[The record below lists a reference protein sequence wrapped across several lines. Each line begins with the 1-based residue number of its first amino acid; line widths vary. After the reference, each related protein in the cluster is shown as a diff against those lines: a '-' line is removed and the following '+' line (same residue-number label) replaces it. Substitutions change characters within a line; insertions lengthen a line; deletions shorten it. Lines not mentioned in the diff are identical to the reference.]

1 MNWLLVFAG
10 FSTLIILHEF
20 GHFVAAK
27 WTGMRVERF
36 FLFFPPKLWSVRR
49 GETEYGIG
57 MIPLGGFVK
66 ITGMNPD
73 DLEPRPQEEPGETPN
88 DILTRIES
96 SGQDPEQDRLPDGR
110 LKPEIAARAYY
121 AQPVW
126 KRIVVIAAG
135 PVVNLILA
143 FGILFAL
150 GFGVEQPTSVQVAEI
165 DKSSPAAKVLED
177 GDELIAIDGIP
188 LDQGGAEPSGSELGD
203 RAETFANQLNTH
215 TCAGE
220 QKDGCVASTPAALT
234 IERDG
239 EERKV
244 TVAPT
249 YDADAPPL
257 DKGEDPGRYRLGF
270 AFEAGNFVS
279 SDYSAGEAANW
290 AVDRIW
296 VVTKGTVS
304 TFAQIFESEK
314 REEISGVVG
323 ISAVGNEVIGF
334 GAWEA
339 FALLAL
345 VSLSLAI
352 INLFPFLPLDGGHIF
367 WSLVEKVRGRRVPF
381 SVMERA
387 SAIGFVLILFL
398 FFIGLSND
406 IDRLTGEGFDLD
418 R

>member
-1 MNWLLVFAG
+1 VNWVLVFVG

-20 GHFVAAK
+20 GHFLAAK

-36 FLFFPPKLWSVRR
+36 FLFFPPKLWSIKR

-57 MIPLGGFVK
+57 AIPLGGFVK

-73 DLEPRPQEEPGETPN
+73 DLEPRPPEEGETPN

-96 SGQDPEQDRLPDGR
+96 SGQDPEEDRLPDGR
-110 LKPEIAARAYY
+110 LKPEVAARAYY

-135 PVVNLILA
+135 PAVNLLLA
-143 FGILFAL
+143 FAILFAL
-150 GFGVEQPTSVQVAEI
+150 GFGVKQATTVEVAQI
-165 DKSSPAAKVLED
+165 DDDSPAATALEE
-177 GDELIAIDGIP
+177 GDQLLAIDGVQ
-188 LDQGGAEPSGSELGD
+188 LNQGGSRPSDDELTA
-203 RAETFANQLNTH
+203 RAEAFANQLNTH

-220 QKDGCVASTPAALT
+220 QTDGCVAAKPATLT

-239 EERKV
+239 QTETV

-257 DKGEDPGRYRLGF
+257 EEGEDPGRYRLGF
-270 AFEAGNFVS
+270 AFQGGELVS
-279 SDYSAGEAANW
+279 SGYSAGEAATW
-290 AVDRIW
+290 AVDRMW
-296 VVTKGTVS
+296 TVATGTVS
-304 TFAQIFESEK
+304 TMAQLFKPEK

-323 ISAVGNEVIGF
+323 ISAVGNEVIDF

-367 WSLVEKVRGRRVPF
+367 WSLVEKFRGQRVPF

-406 IDRLTGEGFDLD
+406 IDRLTGEGFELG